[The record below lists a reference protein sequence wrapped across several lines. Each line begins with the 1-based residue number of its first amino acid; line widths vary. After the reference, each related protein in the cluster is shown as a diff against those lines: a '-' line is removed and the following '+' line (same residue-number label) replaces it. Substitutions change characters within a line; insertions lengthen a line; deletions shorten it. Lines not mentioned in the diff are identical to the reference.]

1 MAQAVFDEH
10 PLERYLRDVGE
21 APELMPG
28 GSSDFIGHDDVEDVP
43 YMEPEDGALEPKNE
57 LLTNWCICVQSI
69 LSRFTSTSRPLVE
82 RFKYDI
88 ISSSLLSTSLS
99 NSRPARPV
107 SESIPGGTLHSRTSS
122 VDHSSPP
129 SSPPTPSPPEYW
141 LPSVALA
148 MVVILSSAEYYFLA
162 LLSAG
167 VMFLTVY
174 VQNFDAIGD
183 VSPVMD
189 ALKDLI
195 SANDAWNSVVHEV
208 LALVEKEEKYSSVPS
223 SPSSPLR
230 VALSSTLHTTQTQS
244 DNVRNL
250 FAALTSPSEL
260 SQLSEMYAPP
270 SPPPKSFFSP
280 PRPISE
286 PCSHRLSF
294 TSRDSKRST
303 WNGSYSSLA
312 VAGSP
317 TRQILKRREKRRS
330 DLSALLGIPTSQSEP
345 VTPVSDL
352 CGVQEQEE
360 DHDTSD
366 DDELSF
372 TNQPENCTPFGMAA
386 LDLRRRHKS
395 AGLDALGMPFNR
407 SYVYPPRSPISTS
420 SALRSPTASASK
432 FTAVQPARH
441 PLSLSS
447 LQTLLQGTLGSKR
460 YACAHLLA
468 LRFGEDDDE
477 GYWED
482 VGSVMELLT
491 STFAD
496 TAARLTEA
504 LEEAERLKLR
514 LENPSPNSL
523 PSHSRS
529 VSLTGQSFAPMPS
542 HMSRFAVHVDAI
554 SSALKDARE
563 DLDQCIDALR
573 AEPSLFPPSPHP
585 ALEAY
590 ERLRRELG
598 LALRECERGRERLL
612 DIISPPRLDDDPD
625 PDVDPFGGD
634 SVGISDDLPGLAS
647 DDSDKPDSSTSP
659 AEYGDVTVDQNA
671 IIMEE
676 RLPPPGIEQVF
687 ESEEGAGMVFHR
699 EKSKLSR
706 EERIKL
712 VKQRRERGETT
723 LVPRERDDGGLKV
736 EKWGP
741 GGEVVQELKDVIWKV
756 GEKRRRLF
764 NVPSTVTPP
773 LLDSVNVI

>member
-21 APELMPG
+21 APDLMPG
-28 GSSDFIGHDDVEDVP
+28 GSSDFIGHDDFDDTA
-43 YMEPEDGALEPKNE
+43 YTEPDDGESGPKNE
-57 LLTNWCICVQSI
+57 LSVNWCTRVQSI
-69 LSRFTSTSRPLVE
+69 LSQFTSTSRPFVE

-99 NSRPARPV
+99 NSRLARPT
-107 SESIPGGTLHSRTSS
+107 SGSIPGGTLHSRTSS
-122 VDHSSPP
+122 VDHSSSP
-129 SSPPTPSPPEYW
+129 SSAPTPSSTEHWPP
-141 LPSVALA
+141 STALA
-148 MVVILSSAEYYFLA
+148 MVVIFFSAGYYFLA
-162 LLSAG
+162 LLSAA
-167 VMFLTVY
+167 VIFLTVY
-174 VQNFDAIGD
+174 IQTFDGKGA

-189 ALKDLI
+189 TLNDLI

-230 VALSSTLHTTQTQS
+230 VALSSTLHTTQIQS

-250 FAALTSPSEL
+250 FAALTSPPEL

-270 SPPPKSFFSP
+270 SPPPKSFTFP

-286 PCSHRLSF
+286 PTSRRLSF

-345 VTPVSDL
+345 VTPISATAL
-352 CGVQEQEE
+352 SGVQEE

-366 DDELSF
+366 DDDLSF
-372 TNQPENCTPFGMAA
+372 TNPPEGSTPFGMAA
-386 LDLRRRHKS
+386 LDLRRRRKS
-395 AGLDALGMPFNR
+395 AGLDALGMSYNR
-407 SYVYPPRSPISTS
+407 SYVSPPRSPISTS
-420 SALRSPTASASK
+420 SAPRSPTASAAK
-432 FTAVQPARH
+432 FTAIQPARH

-482 VGSVMELLT
+482 VQSVMELLT
-491 STFAD
+491 SAFAD
-496 TAARLTEA
+496 TAARLTVA
-504 LEEAERLKLR
+504 LEEAEALKVR
-514 LENPSPNSL
+514 LENPSPSSL

-529 VSLTGQSFAPMPS
+529 VSQSFAPMPS

-554 SSALKDARE
+554 SSVLKDARE
-563 DLDQCIDALR
+563 DLDQCVDALR
-573 AEPSLFPPSPHP
+573 DEASLFSPPPHP

-625 PDVDPFGGD
+625 TDADPF
-634 SVGISDDLPGLAS
+634 SSSITDDLPGLAS
-647 DDSDKPDSSTSP
+647 DDSDKPDSFVSP
-659 AEYGDVTVDQNA
+659 AEYGDVTVDRHTA
-671 IIMEE
+671 ITEE

-687 ESEEGAGMVFHR
+687 ESEEGAGMLFHR

-712 VKQRRERGETT
+712 VKQRRERGEPA
-723 LVPRERDDGGLKV
+723 LVPREPDDEGLKV

>member
-28 GSSDFIGHDDVEDVP
+28 GSSDFIGHDDDDEDALYVESEEDVS
-43 YMEPEDGALEPKNE
+43 DPKNE
-57 LLTNWCICVQSI
+57 LLTNWCTRVQSI
-69 LSRFTSTSRPLVE
+69 VSQFTSTSRPFVE

-99 NSRPARPV
+99 NSRPVRLM

-129 SSPPTPSPPEYW
+129 SSAPTSSPPEYW

-148 MVVILSSAEYYFLA
+148 MVVVFSSAEYYFLA
-162 LLSAG
+162 LLSVG

-174 VQNFDAIGD
+174 VEKFDAKGD

-189 ALKDLI
+189 TLKDLI

-208 LALVEKEEKYSSVPS
+208 LTLVEKDEKYSSVPS

-230 VALSSTLHTTQTQS
+230 VALSSTLHTTQMQS

-270 SPPPKSFFSP
+270 SPPPKSFP

-286 PCSHRLSF
+286 PGSRRLSF

-345 VTPVSDL
+345 VTPVSAL
-352 CGVQEQEE
+352 SGVQEQEE

-372 TNQPENCTPFGMAA
+372 TNQPEGSTPFGMAA
-386 LDLRRRHKS
+386 LDLRRRRKS
-395 AGLDALGMPFNR
+395 AGLDALGMSFNR

-482 VGSVMELLT
+482 VRSVMELLT

-563 DLDQCIDALR
+563 DLDQCVDALR
-573 AEPSLFPPSPHP
+573 EESLFPPSPHP

-647 DDSDKPDSSTSP
+647 DDSDKPDSSAAP

-712 VKQRRERGETT
+712 VKQRRERGETA
-723 LVPRERDDGGLKV
+723 LVPREQPDDGGLKV

-764 NVPSTVTPP
+764 NVPSTAPPP

>member
-21 APELMPG
+21 APDLMPG
-28 GSSDFIGHDDVEDVP
+28 GSPDFIGHDDFDDTA
-43 YMEPEDGALEPKNE
+43 YTEPDDGESEPKNE
-57 LLTNWCICVQSI
+57 SLANWCTRVQSI
-69 LSRFTSTSRPLVE
+69 LSRFTSTSRSFVE

-99 NSRPARPV
+99 NSRPARPT
-107 SESIPGGTLHSRTSS
+107 SGSIPGGTLHSRTSS

-129 SSPPTPSPPEYW
+129 SSAPTPSPPESW
-141 LPSVALA
+141 PPSVALA
-148 MVVILSSAEYYFLA
+148 MLFIFFNTGYYFLA

-174 VQNFDAIGD
+174 IQTFDGKGA

-189 ALKDLI
+189 TLNDLI

-223 SPSSPLR
+223 LPSSPLR
-230 VALSSTLHTTQTQS
+230 VALSSTLHTTQIQS

-250 FAALTSPSEL
+250 FAALTSPPEL

-270 SPPPKSFFSP
+270 SPPSKSFFFP

-286 PCSHRLSF
+286 PASRRLSF

-303 WNGSYSSLA
+303 WNGSYSSLV

-330 DLSALLGIPTSQSEP
+330 DLSALLGTPTSQSEP
-345 VTPVSDL
+345 VTPISTTAL
-352 CGVQEQEE
+352 SGVQEE
-360 DHDTSD
+360 DRDTSD
-366 DDELSF
+366 DDDLSF
-372 TNQPENCTPFGMAA
+372 TNPPEGSTPFGMAA
-386 LDLRRRHKS
+386 LDLRRRRKS
-395 AGLDALGMPFNR
+395 AGLDALGMSYNR
-407 SYVYPPRSPISTS
+407 SYVSPPRSPISTS
-420 SALRSPTASASK
+420 SAPRSPAASAAK
-432 FTAVQPARH
+432 FTAIRPARH

-482 VGSVMELLT
+482 VRSVMELLT

-496 TAARLTEA
+496 TAARLTVA
-504 LEEAERLKLR
+504 LEEAEALKVR
-514 LENPSPNSL
+514 LENPSPSSL

-529 VSLTGQSFAPMPS
+529 VSQSFAPMPS

-563 DLDQCIDALR
+563 DLDQCVDALR
-573 AEPSLFPPSPHP
+573 DEASLFSPDPHP

-625 PDVDPFGGD
+625 PDADPFSG
-634 SVGISDDLPGLAS
+634 SIPDDLPGLAS
-647 DDSDKPDSSTSP
+647 DDSDKPDSSASP
-659 AEYGDVTVDQNA
+659 AEYGDVTVEHRTA
-671 IIMEE
+671 ITEE
-676 RLPPPGIEQVF
+676 QLPPPGIEQVF
-687 ESEEGAGMVFHR
+687 ESEEGAGMLFHR

-706 EERIKL
+706 EDRIKL
-712 VKQRRERGETT
+712 VKQRRERGEPV
-723 LVPRERDDGGLKV
+723 LVPREPDDGGLKV

-764 NVPSTVTPP
+764 NVPSTATPP

>member
-21 APELMPG
+21 APDLMPG
-28 GSSDFIGHDDVEDVP
+28 GSPDFIGHDDFEDAS
-43 YMEPEDGALEPKNE
+43 YTEPDDRESEPKNE
-57 LLTNWCICVQSI
+57 LLPNWCTRVQSI
-69 LSRFTSTSRPLVE
+69 FSRFTSTSRPFVE

-99 NSRPARPV
+99 NSRPARPT
-107 SESIPGGTLHSRTSS
+107 SGSIPGGTLHSRTSS

-129 SSPPTPSPPEYW
+129 SSAPTPPSPEYW
-141 LPSVALA
+141 LPSVALV
-148 MVVILSSAEYYFLA
+148 MVVIFFSAGHYFLA
-162 LLSAG
+162 LLPAG

-174 VQNFDAIGD
+174 IQTSDGKGD

-189 ALKDLI
+189 ALNDLI

-208 LALVEKEEKYSSVPS
+208 LALVEKDEKSSSVPS

-270 SPPPKSFFSP
+270 SPPPKSFFFP

-286 PCSHRLSF
+286 PSSRRLSF
-294 TSRDSKRST
+294 SSRDSKRST

-312 VAGSP
+312 GVGSP

-330 DLSALLGIPTSQSEP
+330 DLSALLGVPTSQSEP
-345 VTPVSDL
+345 VTPITALS
-352 CGVQEQEE
+352 GVQEE

-366 DDELSF
+366 DDDLSF
-372 TNQPENCTPFGMAA
+372 TNPPEGSTPFGMAA
-386 LDLRRRHKS
+386 LDLRRRRKS
-395 AGLDALGMPFNR
+395 AGLDALGVSYNR
-407 SYVYPPRSPISTS
+407 SYVSPPRSPISAS
-420 SALRSPTASASK
+420 STLRSPTASATK
-432 FTAVQPARH
+432 FTAIQPARH

-447 LQTLLQGTLGSKR
+447 LQPLLQGTLSSKR

-482 VGSVMELLT
+482 VRSVMELLT

-504 LEEAERLKLR
+504 LEEAEALKLR
-514 LENPSPNSL
+514 LENPSPSSL

-529 VSLTGQSFAPMPS
+529 VSLTGHSFAPMPS

-563 DLDQCIDALR
+563 DLDQCVDALR
-573 AEPSLFPPSPHP
+573 DEAPLFSPSPHP

-612 DIISPPRLDDDPD
+612 DIISPPHLDDDPD
-625 PDVDPFGGD
+625 HDADPFSGG
-634 SVGISDDLPGLAS
+634 IPDDLPGLAS
-647 DDSDKPDSSTSP
+647 DDSDKPDSSASP
-659 AEYGDVTVDQNA
+659 AEYGDVTVDHHAA
-671 IIMEE
+671 ITEE

-687 ESEEGAGMVFHR
+687 ESEEGAGMLFHR

-712 VKQRRERGETT
+712 VKQRRERGEPAV
-723 LVPRERDDGGLKV
+723 VPREPDDGGLKV

-773 LLDSVNVI
+773 LLESVNVI

>member
-1 MAQAVFDEH
+1 MAQAVFDGH
-10 PLERYLRDVGE
+10 PLERYLRGVGE

-28 GSSDFIGHDDVEDVP
+28 GSPDFIGHDDVEDVT
-43 YMEPEDGALEPKNE
+43 YTEQEDGALEPENE
-57 LLTNWCICVQSI
+57 FLINLRTRIQSI
-69 LSRFTSTSRPLVE
+69 LSRFISSSRPFVE

-99 NSRPARPV
+99 NSRPARHI
-107 SESIPGGTLHSRTSS
+107 SKSIPGGTLHSRTSS
-122 VDHSSPP
+122 VDHSATL
-129 SSPPTPSPPEYW
+129 SSSHPTTSPPEYW

-148 MVVILSSAEYYFLA
+148 MVVIFSSAGHYFLA

-174 VQNFDAIGD
+174 VQKFDAGND
-183 VSPVMD
+183 VSPLLD
-189 ALKDLI
+189 TLKDLI

-208 LALVEKEEKYSSVPS
+208 LTMVEKDEKESSVPL

-280 PRPISE
+280 LRPTSE
-286 PCSHRLSF
+286 PSSLRLSF
-294 TSRDSKRST
+294 NSRDNKRST

-312 VAGSP
+312 GAGSP

-330 DLSALLGIPTSQSEP
+330 DLSALLGVPTSQSEP
-345 VTPVSDL
+345 VTPVRDL
-352 CGVQEQEE
+352 TGVQEQEE

-372 TNQPENCTPFGMAA
+372 TTQPEGSIPFGMAA
-386 LDLRRRHKS
+386 LDLRRRRKS
-395 AGLDALGMPFNR
+395 AGLDALGMAFNR
-407 SYVYPPRSPISTS
+407 SYVNPPRSPISTPS
-420 SALRSPTASASK
+420 TRRSPTASASK

-447 LQTLLQGTLGSKR
+447 LQIVLQGTLGSKR

-468 LRFGEDDDE
+468 LRFEEEDE

-482 VGSVMELLT
+482 VRSLMELLT

-496 TAARLTEA
+496 AAARLTEA

-523 PSHSRS
+523 ASHSRS

-542 HMSRFAVHVDAI
+542 HMSRFAIHVDAI
-554 SSALKDARE
+554 SSALEDAKE
-563 DLDQCIDALR
+563 DLDQCVDALR
-573 AEPSLFPPSPHP
+573 EGSSATPPSPHP

-612 DIISPPRLDDDPD
+612 DIISPPRPDDDPD
-625 PDVDPFGGD
+625 PDANPFSGGGGGG
-634 SVGISDDLPGLAS
+634 VIRDDLPGLAS
-647 DDSDKPDSSTSP
+647 DDSDRPDSSASP
-659 AEYGDVTVDQNA
+659 VEYGDATVGQSV

-687 ESEEGAGMVFHR
+687 ESEEGAGVVLSR

-712 VKQRRERGETT
+712 VKQRRERGETG
-723 LVPRERDDGGLKV
+723 LVRDDGGLKV

-741 GGEVVQELKDVIWKV
+741 GGEVMQELKDVIWKV

-764 NVPSTVTPP
+764 NVPPNVTSP